1 VLDVQQEIMM
11 IVRCEP
17 FNTQTELNNDD
28 RISIVWTNAPDD
40 TQKVSASL
48 TGWLRLI
55 YPPRFQ
61 EFRYEWLQG
70 DGMVRRKNLQIVY
83 NL

>member
-1 VLDVQQEIMM
+1 MM

-17 FNTQTELNNDD
+17 FNTETELNTDD

-55 YPPRFQ
+55 YPPHFQ
-61 EFRYEWLQG
+61 EFRYEWFQG